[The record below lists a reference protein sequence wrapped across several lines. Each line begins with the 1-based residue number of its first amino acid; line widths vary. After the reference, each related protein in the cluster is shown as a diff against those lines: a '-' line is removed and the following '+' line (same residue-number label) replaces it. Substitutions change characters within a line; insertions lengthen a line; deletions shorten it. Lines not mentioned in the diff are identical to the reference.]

1 MNKKQNETLISLP
14 RKYKFGNYIF
24 NVKREFAVGGNTILE
39 QTVTMLLDE
48 MEKRKDNNNGNG
60 IK

>member
-1 MNKKQNETLISLP
+1 MNNKQNENLTSLP

-24 NVKREFAVGGNTILE
+24 NVKREFAEGGSTILE

-48 MEKRKDNNNGNG
+48 MEKRKENNNGNG
-60 IK
+60 TK